1 MLDLSKNKVII
12 AIDGGAASGKSSIS
26 KNIAKKLNI
35 LYIDTG
41 AMYRA
46 VALYFLQNNLEPT
59 EENILKNIDNINIRL
74 VNENGDNI
82 VYLNGVNVTDKIR
95 EDSVS
100 KFTPH
105 ISKFKILR
113 DKMNEIQRGFA
124 NNESIIMDGRDI
136 GTVVFVNATLKIYLT
151 ADIKVRAI
159 RRLKD
164 LKLDINDKNISEMI
178 DSLNKRDYIDMNKEY
193 GALKKADDAIVV
205 DTSHND
211 IDKAV
216 DEIISLLKERIK

>member
-59 EENILKNIDNINIRL
+59 EKNILKNIDNINIRL
-74 VNENGDNI
+74 VNENGDNT

-105 ISKFKILR
+105 ISQFKILR

-193 GALKKADDAIVV
+193 GALKKAVDAIVV

>member
-1 MLDLSKNKVII
+1 
-12 AIDGGAASGKSSIS
+12 
-26 KNIAKKLNI
+26 
-35 LYIDTG
+35 
-41 AMYRA
+41 
-46 VALYFLQNNLEPT
+46 
-59 EENILKNIDNINIRL
+59 
-74 VNENGDNI
+74 
-82 VYLNGVNVTDKIR
+82 
-95 EDSVS
+95 
-100 KFTPH
+100 
-105 ISKFKILR
+105 
-113 DKMNEIQRGFA
+113 MNEIQRGFA

>member
-59 EENILKNIDNINIRL
+59 EKNILKNIDNIRL

-105 ISKFKILR
+105 ISQFKILR

>member
-74 VNENGDNI
+74 VNENGDNT
-82 VYLNGVNVTDKIR
+82 VYLNGVNVTGKIR

-105 ISKFKILR
+105 ISQFKILR

>member
-46 VALYFLQNNLEPT
+46 VALYFLLNNLEPT

-74 VNENGDNI
+74 VNENGDNT

-100 KFTPH
+100 EFTPH
-105 ISKFKILR
+105 ISQFKILR